1 MDPLA
6 LMDEY
11 QPRFSRNSL
20 NILMLAT
27 LGLIV
32 LFNLPQLMAQRD
44 QAVLPKP
51 APLNL
56 NTWQT
61 DSGAEVWFSP
71 YMAAES
77 VHMELWYKAGSQ
89 FSRHGETLLLTELLA
104 AQAKRQKLP
113 VRVRSDQD
121 FIQIRTQ
128 FSRKPTVLKKQ
139 IEALKNLIYFP
150 DLAADDI
157 QRIRA
162 SYLPTA
168 SDELLTQLYGENHQ
182 YAATVTSDSLGA
194 LTRADIQKFHHKN
207 LHPKRLHVAFVAD
220 LPTDAARVL
229 LERLLPISPHAAST
243 KQPVQALAP
252 NHARS
257 NNLVL
262 INWPPLQDHQADI
275 DMAISAAI
283 LKSRYG
289 DLVNWY
295 PGLSNSLFQL
305 QSQPGQA
312 LEELDTKSML
322 TTKRQLALKW
332 IRQTHA
338 ADSLSRYLIH
348 LNAYGLP
355 QDYMLKQIQRLEE
368 FDRGRWQQVLNTLLA
383 PVVMADNS

>member
-1 MDPLA
+1 LDPLA

-44 QAVLPKP
+44 HAVLPKP

-56 NTWQT
+56 NTWRT
-61 DSGAEVWFSP
+61 DSGAEVWFAP
-71 YMAAES
+71 YIGAES
-77 VHMELWYKAGSQ
+77 VHIELWYTAGSQ

-113 VRVRSDQD
+113 IRVRSDQD

-128 FSRKPTVLKKQ
+128 FSRQPTVLKKQ
-139 IEALKNLIYFP
+139 IEALKSLIYFP
-150 DLAADDI
+150 ALSANDI
-157 QRIRA
+157 EQVRT
-162 SYLPTA
+162 SYLPAA
-168 SDELLTQLYGENHQ
+168 SDELRSQLYGKDHQ
-182 YAATVTSDSLGA
+182 YSTSVTLDSLGA
-194 LTRADIQKFHHKN
+194 LTRADIQKFHHKH
-207 LHPKRLHVAFVAD
+207 LHPNRLHVALVAD
-220 LPTDAARVL
+220 LPANAARVL
-229 LERLLPISPHAAST
+229 LERLLPVSPHAPSI
-243 KQPVQALAP
+243 KQTAQSLAQS
-252 NHARS
+252 HARS
-257 NNLVL
+257 ENLVL
-262 INWPPLQDHQADI
+262 LNWPPLQDHQMDI
-275 DMAISAAI
+275 DMAVSAAI
-283 LKSRYG
+283 LKSHYG

-305 QSQPGQA
+305 QSKPDQRF
-312 LEELDTKSML
+312 EDLDAKSML

-355 QDYMLKQIQRLEE
+355 QDYMHKQIERLQE